1 MTGVKLKMTTEK
13 VLQELQESMKT
24 LLAQNAEMN
33 TKIKSLEDENTEM
46 KKRSADG
53 KARIAAKVDE
63 LTNLNTNIIERITKL
78 VETVDDLDTE
88 SWKEYDSIEWFF
100 DNVNFR
106 NLIRRIRCDQEASGI
121 KTDIPVKSEE
131 SAFVDEGTEFEGT
144 GREERMDMVFGR
156 DGDFTAKSLRRFI
169 EKFRVVKKLNM
180 AAKLVGWDRKQFRA
194 DKLKLALHGDAFDFV
209 TFEDSMQREWSQDD
223 EMIIEKLKDRY
234 LNIQAIEV
242 NILNFEKSS
251 QGSKELLNEY
261 LARLQQ
267 LVKDAYEGDNQKELD
282 RKVAWK
288 FVSGVFDE
296 RVRRKLMEEGWMKNR
311 KEAKP
316 LDELLKMAEITK
328 QTEDAVKAL
337 KPEGT
342 VASLTVDN
350 VGMINANRF
359 KRPSTDSNASGNSKA
374 SGSSNSS
381 GVALDFISC
390 WYCKKL
396 HRGGWFYCMKR
407 KKENPNWRPD
417 RKSQGNQSQS
427 ERSSTGGKK
436 DF

>member
-1 MTGVKLKMTTEK
+1 MENIVK
-13 VLQELQESMKT
+13 ELQESMKT
-24 LLAQNAEMN
+24 LMAQNAEMN
-33 TKIKSLEDENTEM
+33 IKLKSLEDENNEM
-46 KKRSADG
+46 KKQVEDSKTRVA
-53 KARIAAKVDE
+53 ARVKD
-63 LTNLNTNIIERITKL
+63 LTELNTVIQESIEKV
-78 VETVDDLDTE
+78 VETVMNLETDGWTDYCDI
-88 SWKEYDSIEWFF
+88 DWFF
-100 DNVNFR
+100 KDDTFK
-106 NLIRRIRCDQEASGI
+106 NLIRMTTGM
-121 KTDIPVKSEE
+121 
-131 SAFVDEGTEFEGT
+131 EGTPEIVPNVKMELEPQSLVEVVRFDCI
-144 GREERMDMVFGR
+144 GREERMDVVFGQ

-180 AAKLVGWDRKQFRA
+180 TARLVGWDRKEYRA
-194 DKLKLALHGDAFDFV
+194 DKLKLALQGDAFDYV

-267 LVKDAYEGDNQKELD
+267 LVKDAYEGDDQKELD

-296 RVRRKLMEEGWMKNR
+296 RIRRKLMEEGWMQNR
-311 KEAKP
+311 REAKP
-316 LDELLKMAEITK
+316 LEELLKIAEVTK

-342 VASLTVDN
+342 IATLTEEN
-350 VGMINANRF
+350 VNGLVNANRF
-359 KRPSTDSNASGNSKA
+359 KRMSADSNTFPASKV
-374 SGSSNSS
+374 SGSSSSS
-381 GVALDFISC
+381 GLALEYISC
-390 WYCKKL
+390 WYCKKQ
-396 HRGGWFYCMKR
+396 HRGGWFYCEKR
-407 KKENPNWRPD
+407 KRENPSWRPE
-417 RKSQGNQSQS
+417 RKSQSTSGKRGQSQYDKQ
-427 ERSSTGGKK
+427 SSTKSNK